1 MSYERRAP
9 KASALNQKSR
19 PKRANLIVLP
29 GASYKSPPSPDVP
42 ALSSPCTRHEYP
54 ALPPASIRTEE
65 GQVLALSVERRT
77 VVWSRPVELAGF
89 EKYLGEEGGA
99 GKERRG
105 EGERGVEDETRQAE
119 RRTAYEHK

>member
-1 MSYERRAP
+1 MSYEKRAS
-9 KASALNQKSR
+9 KASALSQKSR

-65 GQVLALSVERRT
+65 GHVWALSVERRT

-89 EKYLGEEGGA
+89 EKYLGEEGG
-99 GKERRG
+99 GGEKRGEERRR
-105 EGERGVEDETRQAE
+105 EEKRGG
-119 RRTAYEHK
+119 